1 MSTTAPNNPPA
12 GSMWMFSRLPG
23 ARWMSNLSIGAKLN
37 LGFGTL
43 VALTLLMVGLNFFA
57 GAGAINRINLTGA
70 VRVPSALAASQTE
83 SALLQLLGNVRGYLF
98 LGDAASLAAYEDALK
113 TFEADLANLESE
125 LRGEQATELA
135 TLKTNYEQW
144 KPLARQL
151 IALRDDQLAREP
163 AYNLL
168 VTEGA
173 RVAGTSLLAVDEL
186 IRSLSTLPPNA
197 DNVALLRDTAR
208 YQGTFAAMFSA
219 ARGYVTTRNRI
230 YLQEYESNLRQN
242 AQLWSDLGRREGLL
256 NDNQRNTLKRIGDTR
271 AQFLAQ
277 IADQVFPALQGERWR
292 EDLYLFRTQ
301 AVPLITDMQTALRQV
316 TSAQQASL
324 QADLDTGRN
333 QLEAARNQTL
343 VVGILAL
350 LFGLLQAFVFRENI
364 AGPVGRLT
372 SVAERI
378 QQGNLEAQAH
388 LESGDEIG
396 TLADTFNRMTG
407 QLRQTLTQVR
417 EEKKRADDLLNVVI
431 PIGVDLASERDF
443 NRLLQKMLL
452 EAKQFCRA
460 NTGLIYLLTEDQH
473 LRAVI
478 VRDEARGLALGG
490 TTGKD
495 VPLPLFPAR
504 PETANQRLTAV
515 YAAVQGTTV
524 VADARAES
532 AFDMAPLSATD
543 DSFAITS
550 TSSLSIPL
558 RNSAQRVIGVLQLLD
573 AHHPETHAVIS
584 FDANLQ
590 EMMESFSSLAVAALE
605 AYIREQRLRQEIQ
618 QLRIEI
624 DEARRQKEV
633 LEIVESESFRDLQAK
648 AREMRA
654 RRQNR
659 GGSGEQS
666 LAGAD

>member
-1 MSTTAPNNPPA
+1 MSTTAPNKPPT
-12 GSMWMFSRLPG
+12 GSVWMFSRLPG
-23 ARWMSNLSIGAKLN
+23 ARWISNLSIGAKLN

-125 LRGEQATELA
+125 LRGEQAAELA

-186 IRSLSTLPPNA
+186 IRSLSTLPPST

-242 AQLWSDLGRREGLL
+242 TQLWNDLTRREGLL

-271 AQFLAQ
+271 TQFLAQ

-324 QADLDTGRN
+324 QTDLDTGRN

-372 SVAERI
+372 SVAEHI
-378 QQGNLEAQAH
+378 QQGNLEAQAY

-417 EEKKRADDLLNVVI
+417 QEKKRADDLLNVVI

-473 LRAVI
+473 LQAVI

-490 TTGKD
+490 TTGKE
-495 VPLPLFPAR
+495 VPLPLLPAR

-515 YAAVQGTTV
+515 YAAVHGATV
-524 VADARAES
+524 NVADARAQT
-532 AFDMAPLSATD
+532 AFDMAPMSATD

-573 AHHPETHAVIS
+573 AHHPETHAVIP

-590 EMMESFSSLAVAALE
+590 QMMESFSSLAVAALE

-659 GGSGEQS
+659 GGSES

>member
-1 MSTTAPNNPPA
+1 
-12 GSMWMFSRLPG
+12 MFSRLPG

-37 LGFGTL
+37 LGFGIL
-43 VALTLLMVGLNFFA
+43 VVLTLLMVGLNFFA

-83 SALLQLLGNVRGYLF
+83 SALLQLLGDVRGYLF
-98 LGDAASLAAYEDALK
+98 LGDSLSLQAYETALQN
-113 TFEADLANLESE
+113 FEADLANLESE
-125 LRGEQATELA
+125 LRGEQASDLA
-135 TLKTNYEQW
+135 ALKANYEQW

-186 IRSLSTLPPNA
+186 IRSLSTLPPTT
-197 DNVALLRDTAR
+197 DNTNLLRDTAR

-242 AQLWSDLGRREGLL
+242 TQLWNDLTRRSGLL
-256 NDNQRNTLKRIGDTR
+256 TDNQRNVLTRIETSR
-271 AQFLAQ
+271 AAFLTQ
-277 IADQVFPALQGERWR
+277 IAEQVFPVLQGERWR
-292 EDLYLFRTQ
+292 EDLYLFRTE
-301 AVPLITDMQTALRQV
+301 AVPLITDMQTALRQI

-324 QADLDTGRN
+324 QTDLDTGRN

-478 VRDEARGLALGG
+478 VRDDERGLALGG
-490 TTGKD
+490 TTGKE
-495 VPLPLFPAR
+495 VPLPLFPAHPDR
-504 PETANQRLTAV
+504 ANQRL
-515 YAAVQGTTV
+515 AAVFAAVRGATV
-524 VADARAES
+524 NVAQAQTQTD
-532 AFDMAPLSATD
+532 FDLAPLEATD
-543 DSFAITS
+543 GSFALDS

-573 AHHPETHAVIS
+573 AHHPETRTIIP

-633 LEIVESESFRDLQAK
+633 SEIVESESFRDLQAK

-659 GGSGEQS
+659 GGSES

>member
-1 MSTTAPNNPPA
+1 
-12 GSMWMFSRLPG
+12 MWMFSRLPG

-37 LGFGTL
+37 IGFGIL

-83 SALLQLLGNVRGYLF
+83 SALLQLLGEVRGYLF
-98 LGDAASLAAYEDALK
+98 LGDAASLAAYESALQA
-113 TFEADLANLESE
+113 FEADLANLEAE
-125 LRGEQATELA
+125 LRAEQTAELTA
-135 TLKTNYEQW
+135 LKANYETW
-144 KPLARQL
+144 KPLARRL

-168 VTEGA
+168 VTAGA

-186 IRSLSTLPPNA
+186 IRSLSTLPPSA
-197 DNVALLRDTAR
+197 DNTNLLRDTAR

-242 AQLWSDLGRREGLL
+242 AQLWSDLTRRADLL
-256 NDNQRNTLKRIGDTR
+256 TDNQRNLLERIGATR
-271 AQFLAQ
+271 AAFLQQ
-277 IADQVFPALQGERWR
+277 IDEQVFPALQGERWR
-292 EDLYLFRTQ
+292 EDLYLFRTE
-301 AVPLITDMQTALRQV
+301 AVPLITEMQAALRQI
-316 TSAQQASL
+316 TQAQQASL
-324 QADLDTGRN
+324 QTDLDTGRN
-333 QLEAARNQTL
+333 QLEAARTQTL

-350 LFGLLQAFVFRENI
+350 LFGVLQAFVFRENI

-372 SVAERI
+372 SVAEHIR
-378 QQGNLEAQAH
+378 QGNLDEQAVA
-388 LESGDEIG
+388 ETGDEIG

-407 QLRQTLTQVR
+407 QLRQTLNQVR
-417 EEKKRADDLLNVVI
+417 AEKKRADDLLNVVI
-431 PIGVDLASERDF
+431 PIGVELASERDF

-452 EAKQFCRA
+452 EAQQFCRA
-460 NTGLIYLLTEDQH
+460 ATGLIYLLTEDQR
-473 LRAVI
+473 LQAVI
-478 VRDEARGLALGG
+478 VRDDARGLALGG

-495 VPLPLFPAR
+495 VPLPVFSTDPA
-504 PETANQRLTAV
+504 TANPRLTAV
-515 YAAVQGTTV
+515 YAAMHGVTV
-524 VADARAES
+524 NVKEARAQS
-532 AFDMAPLSATD
+532 DFDSAPLVATD
-543 DSFAITS
+543 GSFTLTS
-550 TSSLSIPL
+550 RTSLTIPL

-573 AHHPETHAVIS
+573 AHHPDTRTVVP

-633 LEIVESESFRDLQAK
+633 SEIVESESFRDLQAK

-654 RRQNR
+654 RRQGRANP
-659 GGSGEQS
+659 GE
-666 LAGAD
+666 APAPGTG